1 MCRDSNPD
9 SSTGILFPPEMKM
22 SVVVSDS
29 IGPNPSTMS
38 EDKAATLDSIW
49 RAQSGDVDAFEVLY
63 REHAGRI
70 YALCLR
76 LKAGDSGEATELMQ
90 DVFIKAWRRLATF
103 RGDCAFSSWLH
114 RLAINTML
122 ENARSDSRRMA
133 RVLPMDDTSRLPGA
147 ARSSGIDLR
156 MDLEDAI
163 ASLPKG
169 ARLAFVLHDVEGY
182 QHQEIAEQLS
192 VSVGTVKAQLH
203 RARRLLR
210 ERLER

>member
-1 MCRDSNPD
+1 
-9 SSTGILFPPEMKM
+9 MKT
-22 SVVVSDS
+22 SAVVSDT
-29 IGPNPSTMS
+29 IGPFPSTIDEEKS
-38 EDKAATLDSIW
+38 AALDYVR
-49 RAQSGDVDAFEVLY
+49 RAQSGDVDAFELLY
-63 REHAGRI
+63 REHSGRI

-76 LKAGDSGEATELMQ
+76 LKAGDSSDATELMQ
-90 DVFIKAWRRLATF
+90 DVFIRAWRRLSTF

-114 RLAINTML
+114 RLAVNTML
-122 ENARSDSRRMA
+122 ENARSDSRRIA
-133 RVLPMDDTSRLPGA
+133 RVLPMDDTSRLAGA
-147 ARSSGIDLR
+147 ARSSGVELK
-156 MDLEDAI
+156 MDMENAI
-163 ASLPKG
+163 ASLPRG

>member
-1 MCRDSNPD
+1 
-9 SSTGILFPPEMKM
+9 MKT
-22 SVVVSDS
+22 SAVASDS
-29 IGPNPSTMS
+29 IGHNPSTMS
-38 EDKAATLDSIW
+38 EDKAAALDSIR
-49 RAQSGDVDAFEVLY
+49 RAQAGDVNAFELLY

-76 LKAGDSGEATELMQ
+76 LQAGDSADATELMQ

-103 RGDCAFSSWLH
+103 RGDCVFSSWLH
-114 RLAINTML
+114 RLTVNTML
-122 ENARSDSRRMA
+122 ENTRTDRRRVA
-133 RVLPMDDTSRLPGA
+133 RVLPMDDTSLLPGA
-147 ARSSGIDLR
+147 ARSSGVELK
-156 MDLEDAI
+156 MDMEDAI

>member
-1 MCRDSNPD
+1 MR
-9 SSTGILFPPEMKM
+9 
-22 SVVVSDS
+22 
-29 IGPNPSTMS
+29 
-38 EDKAATLDSIW
+38 EDEAAALDSIR
-49 RAQSGDVDAFEVLY
+49 RAQAGDVDAFELLY

-70 YALCLR
+70 FALCLR
-76 LKAGDSGEATELMQ
+76 LEAGDSADATELMQ

-103 RGDCAFSSWLH
+103 RGDSAFSSWLH
-114 RLAINTML
+114 RMVVNTML
-122 ENARSDSRRMA
+122 ENARSDRRRIA
-133 RVLPMDDTSRLPGA
+133 RVLPMDDTSLLPGG
-147 ARSSGIDLR
+147 ARSSGVELK
-156 MDLEDAI
+156 MDMEDAI

-169 ARLAFVLHDVEGY
+169 ARLAFILHDVEGF

>member
-1 MCRDSNPD
+1 
-9 SSTGILFPPEMKM
+9 MKT
-22 SVVVSDS
+22 SAVVSDLA
-29 IGPNPSTMS
+29 GPPTG
-38 EDKAATLDSIW
+38 EDKARALECIA
-49 RAQSGDVDAFEVLY
+49 RAQSGDVDAFEILY

-76 LKAGDSGEATELMQ
+76 LKAGDAGDAMELMQ
-90 DVFIKAWRRLATF
+90 DVFIKAWRRLGTF
-103 RGDCAFSSWLH
+103 RGDSAFYSWLH
-114 RLAINTML
+114 RLAVNTML
-122 ENARSDSRRMA
+122 ENARGDKRRTA
-133 RVLPMDDTSRLPGA
+133 RVLTMDDTSRLPGA
-147 ARSSGIDLR
+147 AKASGVDTK
-156 MDLEDAI
+156 MEMEEAI

-210 ERLER
+210 DRLQ